1 MNSQSIKS
9 IIKIAAIALAVA
21 LASCVKDVDNVNLPN
36 TPQKLVVQS
45 FISPGDSIFVTV
57 FASQPINYNI
67 PVDGNN
73 YYDRAFDTIKTA
85 TVEITSI
92 DNNSSITVPYNAKQ
106 KKYAL
111 PPSAFSIEKGNEYE
125 LKVIADKFETVSGRT
140 IVPLGNATSKI
151 ERIDTLSVDEWG
163 YSELMLIGSI
173 SDPANV
179 ENFYNTLIYSLK
191 QYTWDEN
198 TETYISNF
206 SNMLVSDSNFDG
218 QPISIRHE
226 FSSYEDDYSST
237 LSTESEVYEVDMHYY
252 KFHKSLENIYDIMD
266 NPFTESSH
274 LYSNIEG
281 GLGVF
286 GSYITI
292 KKTTLSN

>member
-9 IIKIAAIALAVA
+9 IIKIAAIALAIA

-73 YYDRAFDTIKTA
+73 YWGRAFDTIKTA

-173 SDPANV
+173 SDPANE
-179 ENFYNTLIYSLK
+179 ENYYSAFTYSFYEYM
-191 QYTWDEN
+191 Y
-198 TETYISNF
+198 
-206 SNMLVSDSNFDG
+206 
-218 QPISIRHE
+218 
-226 FSSYEDDYSST
+226 
-237 LSTESEVYEVDMHYY
+237 
-252 KFHKSLENIYDIMD
+252 
-266 NPFTESSH
+266 
-274 LYSNIEG
+274 
-281 GLGVF
+281 
-286 GSYITI
+286 
-292 KKTTLSN
+292 